1 MNGDTAQWSRRGA
14 AYRPSRSSSSKPA
27 LCTPRTRPA
36 SGRSRSTTTRWPP
49 RRSSCCSGGNRR
61 CVIILHM
68 ACARTSLPWQRKCW
82 WDGIEVDVA
91 EPGEPS
97 KVIKLWARRVWTL
110 ELSLVR
116 TSLSPFPLLCCS
128 SARSLRLIVLLLV
141 DRYDGGSCGHS
152 WFCTRWIPY
161 SYSRILDVRYHD
173 ACPDADSVTRIRLHG
188 AAATIQISELP
199 GAWNVIQGNNT
210 SRASVH
216 PIVHVLRWCAAH
228 MAVFLSCTFK
238 RRMSELYE
246 HLSFRTS
253 AGGIPPDD
261 NPLVG
266 HRDVSRVSMA
276 IAWEY
281 IRMTVIAIFNAELTS
296 VRTYKSLFSAPF
308 LRVTVRSLDRLSRG
322 WTYIPHL
329 QSIATKPVS
338 RTEPGYAYHPHT
350 LIQSHTCSC
359 THIKHGTRLRPRR
372 ARQRGTN
379 VGTVPLFLS
388 LFKFASYRY
397 SSIDSDAT
405 RCDDA
410 AGVCVCVDRRRYSR
424 DATLA
429 GSTSTA
435 TRTGTRTGVCT
446 G

>member
-1 MNGDTAQWSRRGA
+1 MGSTVRTNGGTAQWSRRGA

-27 LCTPRTRPA
+27 SCTLRTRPA

-261 NPLVG
+261 NPVVG
-266 HRDVSRVSMA
+266 HRDVSWISRA

-281 IRMTVIAIFNAELTS
+281 LRITVIPIFNAELTS
-296 VRTYKSLFSAPF
+296 VRTYKSLFSTLF
-308 LRVTVRSLDRLSRG
+308 LASDS
-322 WTYIPHL
+322 L
-329 QSIATKPVS
+329 QSGPSESWVDLHTTPPKHCDETRLKN
-338 RTEPGYAYHPHT
+338 RTCIRIPPTHSHT
-350 LIQSHTCSC
+350 LTHLHAHARTSSMALDFDLEELVNVEQTWVQSRFFSQV
-359 THIKHGTRLRPRR
+359 RF
-372 ARQRGTN
+372 
-379 VGTVPLFLS
+379 VS
-388 LFKFASYRY
+388 L
-397 SSIDSDAT
+397 
-405 RCDDA
+405 
-410 AGVCVCVDRRRYSR
+410 
-424 DATLA
+424 
-429 GSTSTA
+429 
-435 TRTGTRTGVCT
+435 
-446 G
+446 